1 MHFKRKCWQELEESW
16 LHYLLIDDE
25 TYFSWSSF
33 QRNYKQALYCR
44 VDKREEGA
52 IPPQPHYLRSTQKK
66 KLLNPGNNNL
76 NLGRSEI
83 RDIIPILCRK

>member
-33 QRNYKQALYCR
+33 QRNYKQSLYCR